1 MLKIAVCIKQI
12 PLIEEANF
20 DATTKTIKRDGPNVI
35 SAYDLR
41 AISLA
46 VELKKIHGAET
57 TVITM
62 GPPQARDALIDAL
75 AMGMD
80 HAVHLEDR
88 AFAGADTL
96 ATARALAAWLAR
108 GNFDLIML
116 GKYSLDAETGQVGPE
131 IAELIGAAQITGARK
146 LEIDGR
152 TLRAERESDEG
163 FDEVEAAMPAVISCA
178 ERVAQ
183 PVKVKPGAS
192 DEAKTR
198 PIQSVRAADL
208 GTDAKQFGLAGSP
221 TWVQEVRVV
230 TTPKTECEFIDASDA
245 ERAAAEVISKLEKI
259 GALKPRTHQR
269 RSIGSA
275 RRAGKRDRDVWVVCE
290 TDLEGR
296 VTRGTLELLSR
307 GDEFA
312 SRLGGALV
320 AVGLD
325 GGVARHAG
333 LLASFGADQVLT
345 VEHPA
350 LASYTPE
357 TAAEAV
363 AKIVSMH
370 APWGILMGAT
380 ERGRDWGPRLA
391 ARLGLG
397 LTGDA
402 IDIELDAE
410 NRMVA
415 LKPAFGGNIVAPI
428 YSKTFPQLA
437 TVRPGVLELAAPSES
452 RQAEVQIARVELSAP
467 KSRLIK
473 AHSTLDPTVVPLEG
487 AEVVIGIGTGVGGP
501 EGVANVAAFARVLGA
516 GMCATRRVTDQGWVP
531 RQLQVGLTGKSI
543 DPRLYI
549 AIGVRGA
556 PNHTCGLKR
565 AQTVV
570 AINNDADALIFE
582 RANIGLVAD
591 WQAIVPA
598 LQDAFQ
604 RRLE

>member
-1 MLKIAVCIKQI
+1 VLKIAVCIKQI

-20 DATTKTIKRDGPNVI
+20 DAVTKTIKRDGPAVI

-41 AISLA
+41 AIALA
-46 VELKKIHGAET
+46 VELKKSQGAET
-57 TVITM
+57 TVVTM
-62 GPPQARDALIDAL
+62 GPPQARSALVDAL

-96 ATARALAAWLAR
+96 ATARALALWLAR

-152 TLRAERESDEG
+152 MLRAERESDEG
-163 FDEVEAAMPAVISCA
+163 FDEVEAAMPAVITCA

-183 PVKVKPGAS
+183 PVKVKPGAA
-192 DEAKTR
+192 DEAATK
-198 PIQSVRAADL
+198 PIQAVRAAEL
-208 GTDAKQFGLAGSP
+208 GAEAKEFGLAGSP

-230 TTPKTECEFIDASDA
+230 TTPKTEPKFIDASDP
-245 ERAAAEVISKLEKI
+245 ERAAAEVMSALESI
-259 GALKPRTHQR
+259 GALEPRLHNR
-269 RSIGSA
+269 RPIAAA
-275 RRAGKRDRDVWVVCE
+275 RRAGVRGRDLWVVCE

-296 VTRGTLELLSR
+296 ITRGTLELLSR
-307 GDEFA
+307 GDELA
-312 SRLGGALV
+312 SRLGGAMV

-325 GGVARHAG
+325 AGVARHAG
-333 LLASFGADQVLT
+333 LLASFGADLVLT
-345 VEHPA
+345 VEHPG

-357 TAAEAV
+357 AAAEAAAQLV
-363 AKIVSMH
+363 LAH
-370 APWGILMGAT
+370 APWGILIGAT

-428 YSKTFPQLA
+428 YSKTFPQMA

-452 RQAEVQIARVELSAP
+452 KQAEIQTAQMQLSAP

-473 AHSTLDPTVVPLEG
+473 AHSTLDPTIVQLEG
-487 AEVVIGIGTGVGGP
+487 AEVVVGIGTGVGGP
-501 EGVANVAAFARVLGA
+501 DGVAKVAAFARVLGA
-516 GMCATRRVTDQGWVP
+516 AMCATRRVTDQGWVP

-549 AIGVRGA
+549 AVGVRGA

-591 WQAIVPA
+591 WQSILPA

>member
-1 MLKIAVCIKQI
+1 VLKIAVCIKQI

-20 DATTKTIKRDGPNVI
+20 DPVTRTIKRDGPAVI
-35 SAYDLR
+35 SAFDLR

-46 VELKKIHGAET
+46 VELKNRHTAET
-57 TVITM
+57 VVVTM
-62 GPPQARDALIDAL
+62 GPPQARAALADAL

-80 HAVHLEDR
+80 RAVHLEDR

-96 ATARALAAWLAR
+96 ATARALAIWLAR
-108 GNFDLIML
+108 EKFDLVLL

-146 LEIDGR
+146 LTIEDR
-152 TLRAERESDEG
+152 VVRAERESDEG
-163 FDEVEAAMPAVISCA
+163 YDEIEAAMPLVITCA
-178 ERVAQ
+178 ERVAA
-183 PVKVKPGAS
+183 PIKVKPGAT
-192 DEAKTR
+192 EAAQAT
-198 PIQSVRAADL
+198 PIESVRAIALD
-208 GTDAKQFGLAGSP
+208 TDPKRFGLAGSP

-230 TTPKTECEFIDASDA
+230 ETPKTECRFVDAADP
-245 ERAAAEVISKLEKI
+245 ERAAAEVISELEKL
-259 GALKPRTHQR
+259 GALEPRVHKR
-269 RSIGSA
+269 RSIAASH
-275 RRAGKRDRDVWVVCE
+275 RASRRDRDVWVGCE
-290 TDLEGR
+290 LDLKGH

-307 GDEFA
+307 GDELA

-320 AVGLD
+320 AVGF
-325 GGVARHAG
+325 GGAIARHAG
-333 LLASFGADQVLT
+333 LFASFGADKVIAI
-345 VEHPA
+345 EHPA
-350 LASYTPE
+350 LDPYTPE
-357 TAAEAV
+357 AAAESV
-363 AKIVSMH
+363 AKLVSLH

-428 YSKTFPQLA
+428 YSKTYPQLA
-437 TVRPGVLELAAPSES
+437 TVRPGVLELAAPSEKKE
-452 RQAEVQIARVELSAP
+452 AHVEIARPEINAP
-467 KSRLIK
+467 KSRLIQ
-473 AHSTLDPTVVPLEG
+473 AHSLIDPTLVPLEG
-487 AEVVIGIGTGVGGP
+487 AEVIVGLGTGIGGP
-501 EGVANVAAFARVLGA
+501 EGVAQASKFARVLGA
-516 GMCATRRVTDQGWVP
+516 AICATRRVTDLGWVP

-543 DPRLYI
+543 DPRLYF

-565 AQTVV
+565 AQTIV

-582 RANIGLVAD
+582 RANLGLVAD
-591 WQAIVPA
+591 WSTILPA

-604 RRLE
+604 RRL

>member
-1 MLKIAVCIKQI
+1 VLKIAVCIKQI

-20 DATTKTIKRDGPNVI
+20 DAATKTIKRDGPNVI
-35 SAYDLR
+35 SAFDLR

-46 VELKKIHGAET
+46 VELRNRHGAET
-57 TVITM
+57 TVVTM
-62 GPPQARDALIDAL
+62 GPPQARGALVDAL

-80 HAVHLEDR
+80 QAVHLEDR

-96 ATARALAAWLAR
+96 ATARALALWLAR
-108 GNFDLIML
+108 GNFDLVML

-152 TLRAERESDEG
+152 TIRAERESDEG
-163 FDEVEAAMPAVISCA
+163 FDEIEAEMPAVVTCA

-192 DEAKTR
+192 EEAESKT
-198 PIQSVRAADL
+198 IQIVRAAEL
-208 GTDAKQFGLAGSP
+208 GADPKEFGLAGSP

-230 TTPKTECEFIDASDA
+230 ATPKTECRLIDATDP
-245 ERAAAEVISKLEKI
+245 ERAAAEVLSALEEI
-259 GALKPRTHQR
+259 GALEPRAHSR
-269 RSIGSA
+269 RQIA
-275 RRAGKRDRDVWVVCE
+275 ATRRASKRDRDVWIVCE

-307 GDEFA
+307 GDELA
-312 SRLGGALV
+312 SRLGGAVV
-320 AVGLD
+320 AVGFD
-325 GGVARHAG
+325 AGITRHAG
-333 LLASFGADQVLT
+333 LLASFGADQVIAID
-345 VEHPA
+345 HPE
-350 LASYTPE
+350 LRSYTPE

-370 APWGILMGAT
+370 APWGILIGAT

-391 ARLGLG
+391 ARLRLG

-428 YSKTFPQLA
+428 YSKTFPQMA
-437 TVRPGVLELAAPSES
+437 TVRPGVLELAAPSEAK
-452 RQAEVQIARVELSAP
+452 QADIQTVRVEVSPP

-473 AHSTLDPTVVPLEG
+473 AHSTLDPTIVPLEG
-487 AEVVIGIGTGVGGP
+487 AEIVVGIGTGVGGP
-501 EGVANVAAFARVLGA
+501 DGVAKVAAFARVLGA
-516 GMCATRRVTDQGWVP
+516 AMCATRRVTDQGWVP

-543 DPRLYI
+543 DARLYI
-549 AIGVRGA
+549 AVGVRGA

-565 AQTVV
+565 AQTIV

-591 WQAIVPA
+591 WQTIMPA

-604 RRLE
+604 RRLQ